1 MLHSDHL
8 EVQEGNELINLCERQ
23 RVRLGSEVESNLP
36 SEGGNSLNTLDQK
49 VAIVTGGGSGI
60 GRGVAL
66 ALAQAGVRVVVCG
79 RRQQPVEETARAIQ
93 KQAGQALAIQA
104 DVSQPEEVEKLVQ
117 ATLQAFDTLDILINN
132 AGISGG
138 APIHAHE
145 IQDWERVMA
154 TNLRGPFLMA
164 RAVLPTLRAKHSGHI
179 INISSESG
187 LEYYPGDGTYGISK
201 HALNA
206 MGEYIQRENQD
217 YNIRVNTI
225 CPGMV
230 VSEMTQD
237 AAGLDRAKCLY
248 PEDIADLVL
257 WLLTRRP
264 NIKIGTPILI
274 QTMLNPWE

>member
-1 MLHSDHL
+1 M
-8 EVQEGNELINLCERQ
+8 
-23 RVRLGSEVESNLP
+23 
-36 SEGGNSLNTLDQK
+36 NTLDQK

-66 ALAQAGVRVVVCG
+66 ALAQAGAQVVVCG
-79 RRQQPVEETARAIQ
+79 RRLHPIEETVRVIQ
-93 KQAGQALAIQA
+93 QKAGQALGVQA
-104 DVSQPEEVEKLVQ
+104 DVSQPEDVEQLVQ
-117 ATLQAFDTLDILINN
+117 AALQAFGSLDILINN
-132 AGISGG
+132 AGVSGG
-138 APIHAHE
+138 AQIRTHE

-154 TNLRGPFLMA
+154 TNLRGPFLLA
-164 RAVLPTLRAKHSGHI
+164 RAVLPILQAKRSGHI

-187 LEYYPGDGTYGISK
+187 LEYYPGDGAYGISK

-237 AAGLDRAKCLY
+237 SPGLDHAKCLY